1 MISPQTKKAPCLV
14 GGSDKM
20 LMVEQT
26 RPCFEE
32 QYTAEE
38 YRDGLVRGK
47 QRMLKLESIRACDTS
62 LDKILKERPEVYEWW
77 RSID

>member
-1 MISPQTKKAPCLV
+1 MRRLLEELK
-14 GGSDKM
+14 
-20 LMVEQT
+20 T

-38 YRDGLVRGK
+38 YQAGLIRGK
-47 QRMLKLESIRACDTS
+47 QRMLKLESIRASDTS

-77 RSID
+77 QSIS

>member
-1 MISPQTKKAPCLV
+1 MHRLLEKLK
-14 GGSDKM
+14 
-20 LMVEQT
+20 T

-38 YRDGLVRGK
+38 YRAGLASGK

-62 LDKILKERPEVYEWW
+62 LDKILKERPEVHEWW
-77 RSID
+77 QSID